1 MHLDSN
7 CDVGTV
13 CNSSNSQEST
23 NVCAR
28 KRAGARPAGS
38 SFQHTLRCTDTR
50 VLFAVAT
57 CIISSLKSV
66 RCLGCYRS
74 SSKTPL
80 ASDAS
85 GALEEKSESRADDPW
100 SSVGL
105 CRNTT
110 NFRRS
115 EVMSAGAKDTAATL
129 IRPPNS
135 DTSRNL
141 RRVDSMTQ
149 RLRERTATRQ
159 SLVSNAS
166 TSAGPSGLPG
176 RRKHVQAKLGTND
189 IRRHLS
195 RLPQLSPKSP
205 AALLDSPLPEKG
217 PVPIPW
223 GSFLR
228 PFRGPKDRGDIGR
241 GHL

>member
-1 MHLDSN
+1 MCSVLLAI
-7 CDVGTV
+7 GQP
-13 CNSSNSQEST
+13 SST
-23 NVCAR
+23 PCAVR
-28 KRAGARPAGS
+28 IPVYC
-38 SFQHTLRCTDTR
+38 LRSRR
-50 VLFAVAT
+50 VL
-57 CIISSLKSV
+57 SH
-66 RCLGCYRS
+66 RS

-189 IRRHLS
+189 TTPSLQAPPT
-195 RLPQLSPKSP
+195 LPQITRSI
-205 AALLDSPLPEKG
+205 A
-217 PVPIPW
+217 
-223 GSFLR
+223 
-228 PFRGPKDRGDIGR
+228 
-241 GHL
+241 